1 MSDALLTRIA
11 EAVEGLRVDLKA
23 TRAAGAK
30 EPTTTT
36 TTTTAKPEASTAE
49 AAAAVIAKA
58 AKASE
63 ARAKLDAE
71 LKAKNQAKA
80 AADAAAASKAKADAK
95 AAAAKGPPAGTKAPG
110 GKHTIEDV
118 RDIIRRVASD
128 PALGKAAAADV
139 LTDDGGGA
147 ARVTDLKPDKYDAVY
162 EACQV
167 LLSSEGD
174 TSAEPEEEPEEDLM

>member
-11 EAVEGLRVDLKA
+11 EAVEGLRTDLKA

-30 EPTTTT
+30 EPTPPPKTE
-36 TTTTAKPEASTAE
+36 TAKSEADAAATI
-49 AAAAVIAKA
+49 AAAAAA
-58 AKASE
+58 AKAK
-63 ARAKLDAE
+63 ADAKAKLDAE

-80 AADAAAASKAKADAK
+80 AADAAAAKAAK
-95 AAAAKGPPAGTKAPG
+95 AAAAKGPVAGTKAPG

-118 RDIIRRVASD
+118 RDIIRKVASD

-167 LLSSEGD
+167 LLSSEGAATAD
-174 TSAEPEEEPEEDLM
+174 EPEEAEDDLM